1 MKIIKNIPNMLTV
14 SRIVSCILG
23 ALFFVT
29 GNIPVSVGLYLYGAV
44 SDAFDGFLARKL
56 NATTELG
63 KKLDP
68 VSDKIY
74 ALSLIMPSII
84 LGNYFMILTLFLEAI
99 ISGINI
105 YSNHKHNKVYT
116 EKIGKIK
123 TIMLFP
129 TMITGLFSTIYPKLL
144 LLFLPSFFIS
154 TKLQIESVK
163 TYCKQLSNYN
173 NTNNNLIEKDDK
185 FEEEDKDKEVDNV
198 LDKEVVINY
207 NKNNSSNKC
216 KRLIR
221 KKDNND
227 RY

>member
-23 ALFFVT
+23 ALFLVT

-99 ISGINI
+99 ISGINV

-173 NTNNNLIEKDDK
+173 NINNNLIEKDTE
-185 FEEEDKDKEVDNV
+185 FEEEDKEVDNV
-198 LDKEVVINY
+198 LDKEIVINY

>member
-23 ALFFVT
+23 ALFLVT

-173 NTNNNLIEKDDK
+173 NTNNNLIKKDDK
-185 FEEEDKDKEVDNV
+185 FEEEDKEVDNV
-198 LDKEVVINY
+198 LDKEIVINY

>member
-23 ALFFVT
+23 ALFLVT

-99 ISGINI
+99 ISGINV

-173 NTNNNLIEKDDK
+173 NTNNNLIEKDTE
-185 FEEEDKDKEVDNV
+185 FEEEDKEVDNV
-198 LDKEVVINY
+198 LDKEIVINY

>member
-173 NTNNNLIEKDDK
+173 NTNNNLIKKDDK
-185 FEEEDKDKEVDNV
+185 FVEEDKEVDNV
-198 LDKEVVINY
+198 LDKEIVINY

>member
-84 LGNYFMILTLFLEAI
+84 LGNYFMILILFLEAI

-185 FEEEDKDKEVDNV
+185 FE
-198 LDKEVVINY
+198 
-207 NKNNSSNKC
+207 
-216 KRLIR
+216 
-221 KKDNND
+221 
-227 RY
+227 

>member
-1 MKIIKNIPNMLTV
+1 MKIIKNIPNMLTA

-129 TMITGLFSTIYPKLL
+129 TMITGLFSTVYPKLL

-173 NTNNNLIEKDDK
+173 NTNNNLIEKDTE
-185 FEEEDKDKEVDNV
+185 FEEEDKEVDNV
-198 LDKEVVINY
+198 LDKEIVINY

>member
-23 ALFFVT
+23 ALFLVT

-185 FEEEDKDKEVDNV
+185 FEEEDKEVDNV
-198 LDKEVVINY
+198 LDKEIVINY